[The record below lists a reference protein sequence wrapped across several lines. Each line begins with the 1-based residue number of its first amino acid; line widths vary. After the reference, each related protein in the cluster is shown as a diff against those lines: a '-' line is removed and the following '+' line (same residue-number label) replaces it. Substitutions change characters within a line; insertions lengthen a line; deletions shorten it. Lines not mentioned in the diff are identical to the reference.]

1 MCAIIEKGKT
11 IMAENLTNKQRQ
23 VLNFILERLHTV
35 GFPPTIREIAQHFD
49 FSSTGSPRVHLRA
62 LAKKG
67 YLRLNP
73 QISRGIELL
82 AQATGIPI
90 VGRVKAG
97 GPELAVED
105 VEGYLDLSR
114 VFPQEETIFALRVKG
129 DSMVGVGVMDGDMAI
144 VRRQPSAEEGEIVV
158 ALIGE
163 EATVKRFFKEPRGVR
178 LEPANSAYEPIV
190 SKDAIVVGKVI
201 GLVRGYGT
209 LRL

>member
-1 MCAIIEKGKT
+1 MP
-11 IMAENLTNKQRQ
+11 ENLTAKQRQ
-23 VLNFILERLHTV
+23 VLNFILDRLRTV
-35 GFPPTIREIAQHFD
+35 GSPPTIREIAEHFG

-73 QISRGIELL
+73 QISRGIEVL
-82 AQATGIPI
+82 ARAIGIPI
-90 VGRVKAG
+90 VGRVRAG

-114 VFPQEETIFALRVKG
+114 VFLREERLFALRVRG
-129 DSMVGVGVMDGDMAI
+129 DSMVGMGIMDGDLAI
-144 VRRQPSAEEGEIVV
+144 VRRQPSAEDGEIVV

-163 EATVKRFFKEPRGVR
+163 EATVKRFFKEPQEMR
-178 LEPANSAYEPIV
+178 LEPANPAYEPIV
-190 SKDAIVVGKVI
+190 SKDAIIVGKVM
-201 GLVRGYGT
+201 GVVRGYGT

>member
-1 MCAIIEKGKT
+1 MS
-11 IMAENLTNKQRQ
+11 ENLTPKQRR
-23 VLNFILERLHTV
+23 VLDFILERLHTV
-35 GFPPTIREIAQHFD
+35 GSPPTIREIARHFG

-73 QISRGIELL
+73 QISRGIEVL
-82 AQATGIPI
+82 ARAIGIPI

-114 VFPQEETIFALRVKG
+114 LFPGEESLFALRVKG
-129 DSMVGVGVMDGDMAI
+129 DSMVGMGIMDGDLVI
-144 VRRQPSAEEGEIVV
+144 VRRQPSAKEGEIVV

-163 EATVKRFFKEPRGVR
+163 EATVKRFFKESEGVR
-178 LEPANSAYEPIV
+178 LEPANPAYEPIV
-190 SKDAIVVGKVI
+190 SRDAIIVGRVVGLI
-201 GLVRGYGT
+201 RGYGP

>member
-1 MCAIIEKGKT
+1 MPEK
-11 IMAENLTNKQRQ
+11 LTLKQRQ

-35 GFPPTIREIAQHFD
+35 GFPPTIREIARYFG

-62 LAKKG
+62 LARKG
-67 YLRLNP
+67 YLRLKP
-73 QISRGIELL
+73 QISRGIEVLT
-82 AQATGIPI
+82 QAIGIPI

-97 GPELAVED
+97 GPDLAVEE

-114 VFPQEETIFALRVKG
+114 VFPQEESIFALRVRG
-129 DSMVGVGVMDGDMAI
+129 DSMVETGIMDGDLVI

-163 EATVKRFFKEPRGVR
+163 EATVKRFFKEPQGVR
-178 LEPANSAYEPIV
+178 LEPENPVYEPIL
-190 SKDAIVVGKVI
+190 SKDAIIVGKVI

>member
-1 MCAIIEKGKT
+1 MCAT
-11 IMAENLTNKQRQ
+11 IKKEVAIVRENLTPRQRE
-23 VLNFILERLHTV
+23 VLDFILERIHTV
-35 GFPPTIREIAQHFD
+35 GSPPTIREIAHHFD
-49 FSSTGSPRVHLRA
+49 FSSTGSPRVHLKA

-82 AQATGIPI
+82 AQAIGIPI

-97 GPELAVED
+97 GPELAVEN
-105 VEGYLDLSR
+105 VEGYLDLSK
-114 VFPQEETIFALRVKG
+114 VFPHEETIFALRVKG
-129 DSMVGVGVMDGDMAI
+129 DSMVGVGIIDGDLAI
-144 VRRQPSAEEGEIVV
+144 VRRQPSAEKGEIVV

-178 LEPANSAYEPIV
+178 LESANPAYEPIV
-190 SKDAIVVGKVI
+190 SKEAIIVGKVI